1 MGPLRDRTVQRVSL
15 PESGFGFEI
24 WTGFRHADEFH
35 VGLETDR
42 VGNAF
47 ADGSVS
53 VHPQTYLDLRSIGQ
67 THTISVNYGW
77 EIDYTA
83 SNLLGDRLG
92 GRSTRM
98 SGFQLAVLELLTV
111 SLSATTDKGEMN
123 EWNLWTT

>member
-15 PESGFGFEI
+15 PESGFGFEV

-53 VHPQTYLDLRSIGQ
+53 VHPQAYLDLRSIGQ

-77 EIDYTA
+77 EIDHTA

-92 GRSTRM
+92 WSVDPDVWFSAGRTRTADC
-98 SGFQLAVLELLTV
+98 LAV
-111 SLSATTDKGEMN
+111 GN
-123 EWNLWTT
+123 Y